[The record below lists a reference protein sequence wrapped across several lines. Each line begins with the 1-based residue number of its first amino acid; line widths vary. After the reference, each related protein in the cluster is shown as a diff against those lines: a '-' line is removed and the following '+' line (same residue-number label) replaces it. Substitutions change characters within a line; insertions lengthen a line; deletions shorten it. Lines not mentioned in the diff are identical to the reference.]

1 MQILLC
7 LLMSYLT
14 GNINPAYILS
24 KLKGFDIREKGTGN
38 AGASNVTV
46 VMGKKAGVFTALFD
60 IFKAF
65 VVVTVASELFPSLA
79 CAKILSGVACIMGH
93 IFPFVMHFRGGKG
106 LACLAGVILAFSPV
120 VFLCFLLAE
129 AVLALATDYICVVA
143 PSGSVI
149 FTIVYFILTGDT
161 AGTLLLAMTSVV
173 IVCKHIRNFRRIRK
187 GEETHI
193 SFLWKK
199 NDKSGSQ

>member
-1 MQILLC
+1 MHIVLC
-7 LLMSYLT
+7 LLMGYLT

-24 KLKGFDIREKGTGN
+24 RMKGFDIREKGTGN

-65 VVVTVASELFPSLA
+65 VIVIAASELFPSVA
-79 CAKILSGVACIMGH
+79 SAKILSGVACIMGH

-106 LACLAGVILAFSPV
+106 LACLAGTILAFNPV
-120 VFLCFLLAE
+120 VFLCFLIAE
-129 AVLALATDYICVVA
+129 AVLALAMDYICVIA

-149 FTIVYFILTGDT
+149 FTIVYFMLTGDIP
-161 AGTLLLAMTSVV
+161 GTLLLAMNAVV
-173 IVCKHIRNFRRIRK
+173 IVCKHIQNFRRIRR

-199 NDKSGSQ
+199 NNSQ